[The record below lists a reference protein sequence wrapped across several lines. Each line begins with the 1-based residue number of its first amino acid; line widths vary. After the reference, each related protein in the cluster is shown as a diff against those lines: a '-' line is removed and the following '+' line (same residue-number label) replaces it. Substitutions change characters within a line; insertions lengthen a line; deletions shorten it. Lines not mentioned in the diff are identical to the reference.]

1 MGPGLKS
8 LSCLTA
14 SGTGR
19 RVRRALGS
27 ADPREQH
34 VEVGLALGPAVHLG
48 LHVRED
54 GAGPQGRG
62 RHVGAHQGLEDVVG
76 VHRDVAGQQRYLVR
90 LVPRA
95 LAALALRQPD
105 LRVPDL
111 AASR

>member
-34 VEVGLALGPAVHLG
+34 VAVDSLLDQQSTSSSMSERMVLAPRVG
-48 LHVRED
+48 
-54 GAGPQGRG
+54 
-62 RHVGAHQGLEDVVG
+62 G
-76 VHRDVAGQQRYLVR
+76 VTLVR
-90 LVPRA
+90 TRDSKML
-95 LAALALRQPD
+95 LAFTAT
-105 LRVPDL
+105 
-111 AASR
+111 